1 MRTVYNGVDL
11 SDSKPS
17 QLTARLHQIS
27 HLKNGDISASDDLI
41 SYIRVDAEDAADR
54 IEKLERQHAGQSETI
69 EKQNA
74 EIEELRAAIG
84 SVELVGGT
92 VGKLATLE
100 PHEWTLPV
108 RVDVQLYVGDKKVSL
123 ASLTGGP

>member
-1 MRTVYNGVDL
+1 MNTVYNGVDL
-11 SDSKPS
+11 GSSEPS
-17 QLTARLHQIS
+17 QLTARLREIY
-27 HLKNGDISASDDLI
+27 HLNNGDISASDDLI
-41 SYIRVDAEDAADR
+41 SYIRVDAEDAAKR
-54 IEKLERQHAGQSETI
+54 IEELERQHAGQRETI
-69 EKQNA
+69 RKQNA

-92 VGKLATLE
+92 LKPIEDFV
-100 PHEWTLPV
+100 LPV